1 VKRFCAI
8 FVAVFFAGF
17 LSVCAIAQQAP
28 PAALTID
35 ASRPTASS
43 SPLLHGLMTEEINY
57 SYDGGLYA
65 ELVRN
70 RAMHKD
76 ARKGLDGW
84 SAVGSASIS
93 DDATT
98 GPSTAL
104 PFSLKFVT
112 TAAGTGVANDGF
124 WGVPLRPSTHY
135 QLSFYA
141 RSSVSAPLVVSLVRP
156 STGTVVAT
164 TKIAGGG
171 PGWHSYTGELVTS
184 ADTVEGSFYQLQITA
199 LQSETVWLQ
208 LVSLF
213 PPTYKNRVHG
223 FRADLMEKMAAMHP
237 AFLRFPGGNYLEG
250 DHIPERFDW
259 KKTVGPWEDRPT
271 HPSPW
276 HYWSSDGMGLL
287 EFLEWC
293 EDLKIQP
300 LLAVYAG
307 YSMKQE
313 FVKQGPELEPYVQD
327 ALDEIEYVSG
337 SVTSKWGAVRAAD
350 GHPEPFKLSYVEVGN
365 EDWFDKSGSYEGRYA
380 QFYKAIK
387 SRYPELSLIATMP
400 LRNFRPDVVD
410 DHFYRSEQ
418 EFFADVHHYDHT
430 DRLGPKIFVG
440 EWATREGTPTPN
452 FGAALGD
459 AAWMTAMERNSDIVV
474 MHAYAPLFVN
484 VNPGG
489 SQWTPDLIG
498 YDGLNSYGSPAYYA
512 QVLFASHRGNQIL
525 STSLDAKSPLL
536 FESVTQ
542 DSTNGK
548 IFVKL
553 VNAGDAVQPVTVKLD
568 GAAKIATSGVLYRLS
583 AKNKLDTNSLGDV
596 HIVPVES
603 EVNGLGVNFQQILP
617 AYSISVYEL
626 NTR

>member
-1 VKRFCAI
+1 MKRSCMSLAATL
-8 FVAVFFAGF
+8 FVGFFPAY
-17 LSVCAIAQQAP
+17 AIAQQAP
-28 PAALTID
+28 LAVLTID
-35 ASRPTASS
+35 ASRPTAAS

-70 RAMHKD
+70 RSMHKD
-76 ARKGLDGW
+76 VKKGLEGW
-84 SAVGSASIS
+84 SAIGSASIF

-112 TAAGTGVANDGF
+112 SAARTGVANDGF
-124 WGVPLRPSTHY
+124 WGFPLRPATHY

-141 RSSVSAPLVVSLVRP
+141 RSSVSAPLVISLVRP

-171 PGWHSYTGELVTS
+171 PGWHQYNGELVTS
-184 ADTVEGSFYQLQITA
+184 ADTVEGNFYQLQITA
-199 LQSETVWLQ
+199 LQPETVWLQ

-250 DHIPERFDW
+250 DHISEHFDW
-259 KKTVGPWEDRPT
+259 KRTVGPWVDRPT

-276 HYWSSDGMGLL
+276 RYWSSDGMGLL

-293 EDLKIQP
+293 EDLKMQP

-307 YSMKQE
+307 YSLKQE
-313 FVKQGPELEPYVQD
+313 YVKPGLDLGPYVQD

-337 SVTSKWGAVRAAD
+337 SATSKWGALRAAD

-387 SRYPELSLIATMP
+387 SHYPDLSIIATMS
-400 LRNFRPDVVD
+400 LKNFRPDVVD
-410 DHFYRSEQ
+410 DHFYRTEQ
-418 EFFADVHHYDHT
+418 EFYTDIHHYDYY
-430 DRLGPKIFVG
+430 DRLGPKVFVG
-440 EWATREGTPTPN
+440 EWATREGMPTPN

-459 AAWMTAMERNSDIVV
+459 AAWMTAMERNSDIIV
-474 MHAYAPLFVN
+474 MQAYAPLFVN
-484 VNPGG
+484 VNTGG

-498 YDGLNSYGSPAYYA
+498 YDGLTSYGSPSYYA
-512 QVLFASHRGNQIL
+512 QVLFASHRGNQIF
-525 STSLDAKSPLL
+525 STTLDAKSALL
-536 FESVTQ
+536 FESVTE
-542 DSTNGK
+542 DSASGK

-553 VNAGDAVQPVTVKLD
+553 VNASDAVQPVTVKLD
-568 GAAKIATSGVLYRLS
+568 GAARIASSGKLYRLS
-583 AKNKLDTNSLGDV
+583 AKSKLDTNTIGDV
-596 HIVPVES
+596 SILPTERVVS
-603 EVNGLGVNFQQILP
+603 GLAVNFQQTLP

-626 NTR
+626 STR